1 MNTRYEGL
9 TASEVKE
16 RQNKYGKNVISEKK
30 DKPIILVFLSNFV
43 SLMVILLWV
52 GGIIAFI
59 AALPQLAIAIWMVN
73 VINGVFSFWQEYRA
87 SKATEALK
95 KMLPSYVRVIR
106 DNQEQQILAEDLVP
120 GDIMLIAG
128 VTRYLLMLEFLKA
141 MIFR

>member
-95 KMLPSYVRVIR
+95 KCYLHMSGSSETIR
-106 DNQEQQILAEDLVP
+106 SSKYWLRI
-120 GDIMLIAG
+120 
-128 VTRYLLMLEFLKA
+128 
-141 MIFR
+141 